1 MIEKHQDRSLA
12 ELVGDTDVTLAAFQR
27 AHEAAIRLH
36 RAYNAPMAIYK
47 DGKVVEV
54 SPFDLQTAEER
65 SLQK

>member
-1 MIEKHQDRSLA
+1 MIDETRGRSLE
-12 ELVGDTDVTLAAFQR
+12 ELVGDTDVTLAAFKR

-36 RAYNAPMAIYK
+36 RAFDAPMTIYK